1 MKVILLSDGN
11 MYAMSKGKHNP
22 IHIIRDTSKRGYGII
37 HVGNI
42 LFNPDFIGKKVRIK
56 IELVD

>member
-1 MKVILLSDGN
+1 MKVVLLSDGN
-11 MYAMSKGKHNP
+11 MYAMSKSKHSP
-22 IHIIRDTSKRGYGII
+22 EHIIRDTSTCGYGII

-56 IELVD
+56 IELVE